1 MEIYKDS
8 FVSEDEFDFG
18 SILPYFRN
26 PVVHTR
32 SKYET
37 LMDPL
42 SDKIKYL
49 PESKRLKYTKFMM
62 NIIAHLSVLSRIVER
77 EIKYLNIPENDL
89 ESDIEISYV

>member
-1 MEIYKDS
+1 MEIYRDS
-8 FVSEDEFDFG
+8 FVSEDKFDFG

-26 PVVHTR
+26 SVVHTR

-62 NIIAHLSVLSRIVER
+62 NIIAHLRVLSRRVED
-77 EIKYLNIPENDL
+77 LNIPENDL

>member
-18 SILPYFRN
+18 NILPYFKN
-26 PVVHTR
+26 PIDRTR
-32 SKYET
+32 SKYEA

-49 PESKRLKYTKFMM
+49 PESKRLKYTKFMI
-62 NIIAHLSVLSRIVER
+62 NIIAHLSAFSRIVEK
-77 EIKYLNIPENDL
+77 EIKYFKYIRK
-89 ESDIEISYV
+89 